1 MNQDNG
7 EIQLLLRQKLCKQ
20 VTLNSV
26 GSNRKMPVM
35 KRMIGP
41 NVATY
46 KRKTK
51 ETLREMETYETAFEG
66 KVITDIVRVLPED
79 ATLFASNSMP
89 IRDTDS
95 FFFTS
100 DKTSM

>member
-1 MNQDNG
+1 MWQHINENEG
-7 EIQLLLRQKLCKQ
+7 
-20 VTLNSV
+20 NAS
-26 GSNRKMPVM
+26 
-35 KRMIGP
+35 
-41 NVATY
+41 
-46 KRKTK
+46 
-51 ETLREMETYETAFEG
+51 EMETYETAFEG

>member
-1 MNQDNG
+1 
-7 EIQLLLRQKLCKQ
+7 
-20 VTLNSV
+20 
-26 GSNRKMPVM
+26 MPVM
-35 KRMIGP
+35 KKNDWSLMWQHI
-41 NVATY
+41 NE
-46 KRKTK
+46 KTK

>member
-1 MNQDNG
+1 
-7 EIQLLLRQKLCKQ
+7 
-20 VTLNSV
+20 
-26 GSNRKMPVM
+26 
-35 KRMIGP
+35 
-41 NVATY
+41 
-46 KRKTK
+46 
-51 ETLREMETYETAFEG
+51 METYETAFEG